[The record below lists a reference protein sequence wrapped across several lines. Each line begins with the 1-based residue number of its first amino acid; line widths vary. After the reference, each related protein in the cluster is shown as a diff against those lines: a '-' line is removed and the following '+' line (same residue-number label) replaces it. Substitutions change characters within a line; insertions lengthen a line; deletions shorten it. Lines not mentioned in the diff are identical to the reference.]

1 MDIGDIVSR
10 KSYNCDIFFKIVDII
25 QEGEQTKA
33 VLKGLELR
41 ILADA
46 PLDDLKKVSQ
56 QELREYKKDFIKK
69 SNECLIRIMYRRKL
83 EMEKRGHQKE
93 EKNNNNNSFF
103 DKPGRVLH
111 IDGDEEY
118 LEVCLST
125 YKRLGMDVIG
135 EHIPEKLQP
144 KRVYKLLVKHSP
156 DILVLTG
163 HDGMVGRS
171 KNFTEISSYR
181 NSKYFIE
188 AVKRARKY
196 EPSLDELVIFA
207 GACQSYY
214 EELLRAGANFA
225 SSPHRVLIHCL
236 DPVFITEKIA
246 FSPIDNFVSIQ
257 DVIGSTITG
266 IKGIGGFNTRGKLRE
281 GLPSS
286 PYE

>member
-93 EKNNNNNSFF
+93 EKNNNNSFF

-125 YKRLGMDVIG
+125 YKRLNMDVIG

-144 KRVYKLLVKHSP
+144 KRVYKLLVEHSP

>member
-93 EKNNNNNSFF
+93 EKNNNNGFF

-144 KRVYKLLVKHSP
+144 KRVYMFLVEYSP

-163 HDGMVGRS
+163 HDGMLNRS
-171 KNFTEISSYR
+171 KNFTEISCYR
-181 NSKYFIE
+181 NSRYFVE